1 MKRLCIAALAVSA
14 ATGLFAQSAG
24 GGISV
29 FVPESLYRYQEG
41 TIAFEQGLS
50 TSVGFGSVLSVPI
63 GFAYHSTD
71 GYMLEHDK
79 AANVK
84 APAFYGDSIIPYVAL
99 KAHVPLG
106 STFYLEAFGGGAAN
120 WAFSMKPTGDFA
132 RALAEKEGQRIAV
145 DTVTIEK
152 RLGYGWIAG
161 GAIGAKFGKISVD
174 LGATYRYLV
183 TPITVEADISRV
195 EGTTAVSDTV
205 KLDDAKAILRGIS
218 IQLGGSFKL
227 K

>member
-1 MKRLCIAALAVSA
+1 MKRLFISALALSA
-14 ATGLFAQSAG
+14 AASLFAQSAG

-50 TSVGFGSVLSVPI
+50 TSVGFGSVVSVPI

-71 GYMLEHDK
+71 GYLLEHDD
-79 AANVK
+79 AADLK
-84 APAFYGDSIIPYVAL
+84 APAFYGDSIIPYIEL
-99 KAHVPLG
+99 KAHIPLG
-106 STFYLEAFGGGAAN
+106 STLYLEAFGGGALN

-132 RALAEKEGQRIAV
+132 QALAEKGGQRIAV
-145 DTVTIEK
+145 DSVSIQK
-152 RLGYGWIAG
+152 RLGYGWVAG

-174 LGATYRYLV
+174 LGATYRYLI

-195 EGTTAVSDTV
+195 DGASAVSDTV
-205 KLDDAKAILRGIS
+205 ELEDAKAILRGIS
-218 IQLGGSFKL
+218 IQLGGNFKF